1 MRLVT
6 APASSDSTTDS
17 SRSNACHDIC
27 WNLSMFQYRYRKGW
41 PDDGQPFLSGKVP
54 CKVSGGSSDAYVNG
68 KRCKYWPVFT
78 PFGPKL
84 TFRAKNA
91 SFLHRFLAIWR
102 NSYLP
107 RTQLTIILSVPQA
120 ILNSPG
126 SRTQFREWSTY
137 AKSSAY
143 KRKVTVLVSPGRS
156 STFV

>member
-1 MRLVT
+1 
-6 APASSDSTTDS
+6 
-17 SRSNACHDIC
+17 
-27 WNLSMFQYRYRKGW
+27 MFQYRYRKGW

-54 CKVSGGSSDAYVNG
+54 CKVSGGSSDTYVDG

-78 PFGPKL
+78 PFGQKL
-84 TFRAKNA
+84 TFRVKKGG
-91 SFLHRFLAIWR
+91 FYHRFWPSGVTVIYR
-102 NSYLP
+102 YLP

-120 ILNSPG
+120 SLNSPG

-143 KRKVTVLVSPGRS
+143 KRKVTVLVSPGRR